1 MRSPQT
7 TGVEFPRSGRGTRQ
21 MTFSFSLHFSGGVFS
36 VETPIP
42 EGPRQA
48 GQSSHFANGGK
59 DDARIA
65 SATTQKPLQFNMFI
79 LSFSQS
85 PSGGFNQIM
94 STDGKPS
101 RFHLPLVLRR
111 LLTHPSPVR
120 LSHEEPRSGG
130 RS

>member
-1 MRSPQT
+1 MPRIRLPQIAPPKLVPVQVKTKQPRRSQI
-7 TGVEFPRSGRGTRQ
+7 SHH
-21 MTFSFSLHFSGGVFS
+21 SLPISGGVFS

-101 RFHLPLVLRR
+101 RFHLPLVL
-111 LLTHPSPVR
+111 
-120 LSHEEPRSGG
+120 
-130 RS
+130 